1 MKSITTE
8 ELAHLVLDRLIRYH
22 GIPKSLIIDR
32 NKLFTSN
39 Y

>member
-1 MKSITTE
+1 MKPITAD

-22 GIPKSLIIDR
+22 GIPKSFITDH
-32 NKLFTSN
+32 